1 MSDLGLEVSLFRKRN
16 QGPLEKCLVL
26 ELRQEKYRMSL
37 IIFHKRKEKKGKKK
51 GQGGQRRKERA
62 YQKESIER
70 APKGKARII

>member
-51 GQGGQRRKERA
+51 RAGGTEKKREGI
-62 YQKESIER
+62 S
-70 APKGKARII
+70 KGVN